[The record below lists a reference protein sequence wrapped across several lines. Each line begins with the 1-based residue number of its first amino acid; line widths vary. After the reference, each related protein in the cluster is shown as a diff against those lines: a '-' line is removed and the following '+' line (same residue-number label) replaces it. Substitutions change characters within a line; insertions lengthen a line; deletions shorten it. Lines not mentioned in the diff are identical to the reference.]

1 MVSEEE
7 IRTIYEREKTRE
19 NGHHNL
25 AVQATRTHVHAL
37 IREQGVETRQ
47 AWTVTDRI
55 VAEAGFVHDFDYV
68 YHQKGNF
75 VEAMRQVLKG
85 VK

>member
-1 MVSEEE
+1 MIPEEK
-7 IRTIYEREKTRE
+7 IREIYEREKVRE

-37 IREQGVETRQ
+37 IREEGIETRQ

-55 VAEAGFVHDFDYV
+55 VAEAGYVHDFDYV
-68 YHQKGNF
+68 YRPKF
-75 VEAMRQVLKG
+75 VEAMRLAFKG
-85 VK
+85 EK